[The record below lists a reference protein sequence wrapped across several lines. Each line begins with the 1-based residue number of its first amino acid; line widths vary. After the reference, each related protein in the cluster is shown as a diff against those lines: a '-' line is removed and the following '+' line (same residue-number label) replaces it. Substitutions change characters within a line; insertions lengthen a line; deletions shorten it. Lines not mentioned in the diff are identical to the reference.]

1 MLLTL
6 LLGQGSSGGGSVTG
20 TASFAESA
28 ESLSASGQ
36 VAVSGTYSS
45 TETAETLSA
54 SGAVAVNGS
63 GSLSESTES
72 LSSSGQVAITATGSV
87 SETAETLSATG
98 TVSGGSVTGTGSV
111 SELAETL
118 FALGSVL
125 VSGSVSVTEASES
138 VASSGSVLVSGTG
151 SLTEGTETLSAA
163 SSVLVVGIGSLSES
177 GEALNASASVSGG
190 AVSGAA
196 NLIQDNQTLS
206 AEGYSPQ
213 PEVVNTWLG
222 GGSSLKRLDKRQ
234 TEDEKQLEREAL
246 GIIDKITPIIEEK
259 VRVKAK
265 KENAEAGSSDY
276 FDLVAYEYL
285 LNEQI
290 AKIRADI
297 LLEKIKQRV
306 ISDNIAALI
315 EESLIKRQA
324 EIETQQF
331 LEYQRIIEEDL
342 IFVFSMLAEM

>member
-6 LLGQGSSGGGSVTG
+6 LLGQGTSGGGSVTG
-20 TASFAESA
+20 TASLAESA

-36 VAVSGTYSS
+36 VAVSGTYSR

-54 SGAVAVNGS
+54 SGAVAVNG
-63 GSLSESTES
+63 
-72 LSSSGQVAITATGSV
+72 TGSV

-98 TVSGGSVTGTGSV
+98 TLSGGSVTGTGSV
-111 SELAETL
+111 SELVETL
-118 FALGSVL
+118 SALGSVL
-125 VSGSVSVTEASES
+125 VSGSGSVTETAES
-138 VASSGSVLVSGTG
+138 IASSGSVLVTGTG
-151 SLTEGTETLSAA
+151 SLTEGTESLSAA
-163 SSVLVVGIGSLSES
+163 SSVPVVGVGSLNESSES
-177 GEALNASASVSGG
+177 VSASGSVSGG
-190 AVSGAA
+190 SVSGAA

-234 TEDEKQLEREAL
+234 SEDEKQLEREAL

-315 EESLIKRQA
+315 EESLNKRQA
-324 EIETQQF
+324 EIEMQQF